1 MVVFV
6 NPGQLGMMNPESIAN
21 IGLTTTVSNSGSGS
35 TSNAEEKTTTANVGK
50 SDITDASTN
59 SSATDTDISKITSHT
74 NDAIKINDSVQE
86 KNIDSGTNWDRSADN
101 ISSVEND
108 NLQVKSSVSDK
119 IICRVQTG
127 VDDDGVIYQNNM
139 KVNENENDTPKGSE
153 ESDNVDKTWK
163 GCTYKL

>member
-1 MVVFV
+1 MTSLPVLNQNTGAGTRAVAGSMNLQGALGNNLVPMVVFV

-86 KNIDSGTNWDRSADN
+86 KNIDSGTNSDRSADN
-101 ISSVEND
+101 TSSAEND

-119 IICRVQTG
+119 NIC
-127 VDDDGVIYQNNM
+127 
-139 KVNENENDTPKGSE
+139 
-153 ESDNVDKTWK
+153 
-163 GCTYKL
+163 